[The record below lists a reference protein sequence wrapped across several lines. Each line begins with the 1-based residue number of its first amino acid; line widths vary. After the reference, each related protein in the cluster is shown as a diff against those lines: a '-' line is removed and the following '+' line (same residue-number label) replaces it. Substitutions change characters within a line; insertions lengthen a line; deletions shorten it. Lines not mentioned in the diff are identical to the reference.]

1 MGNIYNLIEAR
12 GGSFDCLLQG
22 ARVGGVS
29 LEI

>member
-1 MGNIYNLIEAR
+1 MENIYNIIKAR
-12 GGSFDCLLQG
+12 GGSFDFLLQG